1 MGWGG
6 GAGGGREGTHVYLWL
21 IHADIWQKPTQYCK
35 AMILQLK
42 TSKLK
47 KETLEPE
54 ALQWIALDC
63 DPKSPTCEHTGACVA
78 KGCFISK

>member
-1 MGWGG
+1 
-6 GAGGGREGTHVYLWL
+6 
-21 IHADIWQKPTQYCK
+21 
-35 AMILQLK
+35 MILQLK

-54 ALQWIALDC
+54 ALQWIALDR
-63 DPKSPTCEHTGACVA
+63 DPKSPTYELTDACVA

>member
-1 MGWGG
+1 MGWG
-6 GAGGGREGTHVYLWL
+6 AGVGREGTHVYLWL

-54 ALQWIALDC
+54 ALQGIALDR